1 MKKVFGI
8 SALQVVVGTLLA
20 SLTFVLTYYVD
31 IVSIITGQ
39 SSLSESV
46 LRATLGE
53 QIGAFTAIGTVNTI
67 VIVLF
72 WSVVGLVAYTA
83 VWFMASAYVNARNEV
98 KVEKEYTNRGQ
109 LKDRLRIPLIRV
121 SIIIG
126 LLIFLSLTLKVL
138 WPYWLGLFGQF
149 LLNVQFDTLGALGY
163 LAGAYAGALL
173 NLYVFKVGLASIR
186 SLQ

>member
-1 MKKVFGI
+1 VEF
-8 SALQVVVGTLLA
+8 A
-20 SLTFVLTYYVD
+20 SGDF
-31 IVSIITGQ
+31 S
-39 SSLSESV
+39 
-46 LRATLGE
+46 R
-53 QIGAFTAIGTVNTI
+53 F
-67 VIVLF
+67 
-72 WSVVGLVAYTA
+72 
-83 VWFMASAYVNARNEV
+83 EV

-149 LLNVQFDTLGALGY
+149 LLNVQFDTLGAIGY

-173 NLYVFKVGLASIR
+173 NLYVFKAGLASIR